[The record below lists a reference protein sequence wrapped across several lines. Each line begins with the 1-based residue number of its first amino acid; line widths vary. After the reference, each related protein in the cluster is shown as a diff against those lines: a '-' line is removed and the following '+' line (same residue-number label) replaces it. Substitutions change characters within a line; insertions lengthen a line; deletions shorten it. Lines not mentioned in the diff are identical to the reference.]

1 MNNKFDEQK
10 TYKRLFNKMA
20 DYSNCY
26 FPITDFL
33 NDVVHHNEDKD
44 FNKEGA
50 YKDLEKIFDTFME
63 YRNKVQEYKQLE
75 EQIGCPLKVYV
86 QLKADKKIY
95 VQIEGKIIPMN
106 IQTTHRGVLDLYRVN
121 EVGDFSCH
129 IEKFNNYKKTW
140 WLKADK
146 SE

>member
-1 MNNKFDEQK
+1 MN
-10 TYKRLFNKMA
+10 TYERLFNKMA
-20 DYSNCY
+20 DYSNSC
-26 FPITDFL
+26 FPITNFL
-33 NDVVHHNEDKD
+33 NDIAINNEKN
-44 FNKEGA
+44 FNKEDA
-50 YKDLEKIFDTFME
+50 YNDLEKIFDTFMI
-63 YRNKVQEYKQLE
+63 YRNKVQEYKALE
-75 EQIGCPLKVYV
+75 EEIGCPLKVYV

-140 WLKADK
+140 WLKADR